1 MANINGI
8 IQRDKPVDVAGD
20 IYKVLGLAPRL
31 IAGTNLVC
39 YPISYAAGNAHG
51 KINKWSKIKPV
62 EIENGINTRISKD
75 TLAYTAGGSNTLPDG
90 LLTGYTGNIPAYMGR
105 VFSEQRSVGGVTF
118 NLFHVF
124 GMTVPY
130 EGQRVNPLDDFIAP
144 LMRTLILNA
153 NAQDVNWKYQNV
165 SGGTKAP
172 FRVLDFEGYCDNAV
186 CPISYQVKDV
196 YENTRGEFSCFRNP
210 EDYDTQ
216 IDLAELDKIFKDF
229 KIYVSYFKKG
239 DRTFLGMLEIGDLKD
254 NRDTTVTVAAS
265 TLGNPTNLSGQEM
278 EAFFFA
284 GSKSKGIFIT
294 LPSLPDYPN
303 PMPFRRHYGN
313 SPNTPI
319 KQLTWK
325 EFGFSLDR
333 TDPFFE
339 SFDNVNEG
347 LYTVLFSPEGWA
359 CIRARVQN
367 NTDSAQNI
375 ELAKLTVT
383 STNTN
388 RNLGRVIYKQPI
400 SGGTMTIQNGTYL
413 TLAKGEE
420 CYLYF
425 QINGNLFDNEGV
437 TKAPNAPEA
446 LKDRT
451 KYCLS
456 TYIEIRY
463 SSIVELSNELEAYYS
478 PLNDGKH
485 FYAQPPIDKWYTRRS
500 GNTFS

>member
-1 MANINGI
+1 
-8 IQRDKPVDVAGD
+8 
-20 IYKVLGLAPRL
+20 
-31 IAGTNLVC
+31 
-39 YPISYAAGNAHG
+39 
-51 KINKWSKIKPV
+51 
-62 EIENGINTRISKD
+62 
-75 TLAYTAGGSNTLPDG
+75 
-90 LLTGYTGNIPAYMGR
+90 
-105 VFSEQRSVGGVTF
+105 
-118 NLFHVF
+118 
-124 GMTVPY
+124 
-130 EGQRVNPLDDFIAP
+130 
-144 LMRTLILNA
+144 
-153 NAQDVNWKYQNV
+153 
-165 SGGTKAP
+165 
-172 FRVLDFEGYCDNAV
+172 
-186 CPISYQVKDV
+186 
-196 YENTRGEFSCFRNP
+196 
-210 EDYDTQ
+210 
-216 IDLAELDKIFKDF
+216 
-229 KIYVSYFKKG
+229 
-239 DRTFLGMLEIGDLKD
+239 MLEIGDLKD

-265 TLGNPTNLSGQEM
+265 ALGNPTNLSGQEM

-313 SPNTPI
+313 SPDTPI

-325 EFGFSLDR
+325 DFGFSLDR

-425 QINGNLFDNEGV
+425 QINGNLFDGEGV
-437 TKAPNAPEA
+437 TKAQDAGKA
-446 LKDRT
+446 LENYEKHR
-451 KYCLS
+451 LL

-485 FYAQPPIDKWYTRRS
+485 FYAQPPIDKWYNSRS
-500 GNTFS
+500 GNTFNP